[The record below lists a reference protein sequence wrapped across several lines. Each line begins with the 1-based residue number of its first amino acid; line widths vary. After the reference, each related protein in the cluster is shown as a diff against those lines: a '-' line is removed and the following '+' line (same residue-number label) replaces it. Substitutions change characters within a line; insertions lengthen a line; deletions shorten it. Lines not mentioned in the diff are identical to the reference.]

1 MSAQSIINTW
11 LVDRQRELIENYDA
25 LGLRASGNW
34 AEQLEV
40 KPANQGPDIKA
51 GILGADY
58 TQQLENGRR
67 PNQNSSE
74 EEIKKWVGWA
84 GNTIIKD
91 WVNDKGLD
99 LNPFAVAYKIAR
111 EGWQVPNKF
120 NAGGLVS
127 DVITDNKLNELNR
140 DLSIFYTAQIKSQ
153 IIKKFN

>member
-1 MSAQSIINTW
+1 MSAQSIINIW
-11 LVDRQRELIENYDA
+11 LADRKKELIQNYDA

-34 AEQLEV
+34 AEKLEV
-40 KPANQGPDIKA
+40 IPATGTTDIKA

-58 TQQLENGRR
+58 TQQIENGRR

-74 EEIKKWVGWA
+74 ETIKKWVGWA
-84 GNTIIKD
+84 GNTFIKD
-91 WVNDKGLD
+91 WVNSKGLD
-99 LNPFAVAYKIAR
+99 ISPFAVAYKIAR

-127 DVITDNKLNELNR
+127 NVITDQKLNELNR
-140 DLSIFYTAQIKSQ
+140 DLSIFYTAEIKSE